1 MNKIIIKIQKQ
12 KPAHKSMNKPNK
24 RIKFAKRLGISG
36 LLESQLFCCTLY
48 NHQSTDWL
56 LFEIIHIQ
64 TLIDVAF
71 FPVVVVGLVALS
83 PSDSLRSDDPFIINS
98 RTCNGKE

>member
-1 MNKIIIKIQKQ
+1 MMHSLWNEVNHEQNNNKNTKTKTST
-12 KPAHKSMNKPNK
+12 HKSMNKPNK

-71 FPVVVVGLVALS
+71 FFRCCCCWFGQS
-83 PSDSLRSDDPFIINS
+83 FPF
-98 RTCNGKE
+98 